1 MIPVFSVRAK
11 LLLLILTPLVLIT
24 ILALLAN
31 QRLEQVSKAVNTVS
45 EERLLPI
52 RQLNNISNL
61 YNSGIVDLSHK
72 SRAQMLLWSEAST
85 QLEQTITQLD
95 DEWQAYKTRPLLPQE
110 QKLLEEG
117 KVAFE
122 SATKTIE
129 KLRGFVA
136 EQSSYS
142 LGNFIDLQLYPGLE
156 PLQQLVKSL
165 AELQINQANLAA
177 KNANQLADTSQVIV
191 LGLLLAIATLVLGIG
206 FWLYRGISKPLN
218 LMLDTVTEIESKC
231 DLTLRANISQKDE
244 FGDMGRRFDRM
255 LDSICAFMHNLQ
267 GTCEHAESVSKQMLE
282 INDETVKRSQ
292 QQNAEIAEMTKS
304 MVKVN
309 ESAIT
314 VLHDVKQS
322 EQSIMDAEKVSQ
334 EGSESVQE
342 TIDCIETLSSE
353 VTASVNSIQLLKT
366 HSDKIGGVLDVIK
379 GIAEQTNLLALNAA
393 IEAARAGDQGRGFAV
408 VADEVRQLASRTA
421 ASTQEIQDI
430 ILSLQNGTVKSADQM
445 EHGKETAQKSVIAAR
460 NAGDVLEK
468 VEAVFQNIL
477 DNSQGIANIAE
488 QQLVVA
494 EGVEQQVLTVGELT
508 KDTLSLTTHAA
519 DTGQQV
525 AQISETLRASLAQ
538 FKTH

>member
-353 VTASVNSIQLLKT
+353 VSASVNSIQLLKT

>member
-191 LGLLLAIATLVLGIG
+191 LGLLLAIAILVLGIG

-353 VTASVNSIQLLKT
+353 VSASVNSIQLLKT